1 MRTSFH
7 INLSHR
13 ILIYSEFVS
22 SRLDVQFIPGPI
34 TNQLWGLEMWYQL
47 FPISSAK
54 FWVWNF
60 WKGTV
65 GVTYPPF
72 FTFQYWNSVL
82 AMVYLHLLFF
92 FFLFFISLASLHLT
106 CSILLPTSG
115 SGFVFLFWVAL
126 LTPLTLFPYVSVP
139 SGCKDYKELSSK
151 LA

>member
-22 SRLDVQFIPGPI
+22 SSLDVQFIPGPI
-34 TNQLWGLEMWYQL
+34 TDELWGLEMWYQL
-47 FPISSAK
+47 FPISSAR

-92 FFLFFISLASLHLT
+92 FFLFFLFPWHLCILHAL
-106 CSILLPTSG
+106 
-115 SGFVFLFWVAL
+115 FLFQHLALGLFSSSGWHRWFHSHYFHMLVYPVVAR
-126 LTPLTLFPYVSVP
+126 TTRNFPVN
-139 SGCKDYKELSSK
+139 
-151 LA
+151 